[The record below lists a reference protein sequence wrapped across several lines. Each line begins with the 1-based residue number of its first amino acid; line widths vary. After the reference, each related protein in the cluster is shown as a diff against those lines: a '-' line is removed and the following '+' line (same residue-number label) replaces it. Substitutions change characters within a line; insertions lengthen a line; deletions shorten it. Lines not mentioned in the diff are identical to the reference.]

1 MVQMMFVSLMMG
13 WFTAQS
19 SSKAI
24 EEIRHLMENQ

>member
-13 WFTAQS
+13 WFTGQG

-24 EEIRHLMENQ
+24 EKISHLMENQ

>member
-13 WFTAQS
+13 WFTGQR